1 MALNR
6 HQKSHT
12 CKQTPSYLTAVPSPT
27 PSWSSLQQPI
37 AQTGGIIS
45 GSVVGALFLCSLMVI
60 TVLIIIIA
68 MRRKKQ
74 KYSGGNKSSHDLGDP
89 NAHYSQRQGEE
100 VDILYEAPLKP
111 AGQGMQPTDSE
122 AYGIGGAKTNH
133 SENVYTNVI

>member
-1 MALNR
+1 MA
-6 HQKSHT
+6 
-12 CKQTPSYLTAVPSPT
+12 
-27 PSWSSLQQPI
+27 QP
-37 AQTGGIIS
+37 GGIIG

-100 VDILYEAPLKP
+100 VDIRYEAPLKP

-133 SENVYTNVI
+133 SENVYVLM

>member
-1 MALNR
+1 MV
-6 HQKSHT
+6 
-12 CKQTPSYLTAVPSPT
+12 Y
-27 PSWSSLQQPI
+27 LQQPM
-37 AQTGGIIS
+37 AQPGGIIG

-100 VDILYEAPLKP
+100 VDIRYEALLKP
-111 AGQGMQPTDSE
+111 AGQGCSQPTGKLMALEGLKPIILRMSM
-122 AYGIGGAKTNH
+122 Y
-133 SENVYTNVI
+133 